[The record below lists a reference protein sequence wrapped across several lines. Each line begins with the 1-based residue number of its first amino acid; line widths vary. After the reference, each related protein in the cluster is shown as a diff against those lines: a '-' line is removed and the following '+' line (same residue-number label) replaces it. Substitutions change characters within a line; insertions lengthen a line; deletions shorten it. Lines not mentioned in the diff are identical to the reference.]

1 MPTRTRRLN
10 AARRLAPKLV
20 LAARRGLTRL
30 AVTLTVTLILLCG
43 GASAAAQTA
52 GPALLNYE
60 ELVSLYGRKDPPE
73 PLRRKLNL
81 LLTTPFV
88 NNEASAAGVRPLL
101 PELARVGRTL
111 RVVQWN
117 VERGLEFDAVRSA
130 LAGPAGLTEL
140 LDPAEYPRGGQR
152 RELVLR
158 QAELLREADVVVLN
172 EVDWGV
178 KRTDYRAVAAE
189 LAEAL
194 GMNYAFGVEFVE
206 VDPITLGIETFE
218 ELSPETRAEL
228 GEEIKVDPA
237 RYRGLHGTAIL
248 SRLPLENVRLI
259 PFAYQPYD
267 WYADELKS
275 VKALEKGKRKAA
287 ELVFREKVRR
297 EVRRGGRMMLTAEV
311 ADPAIPGGR
320 ATIVATHLEDKTKPS
335 RRRRQLGEV
344 LAHVKG
350 IDHAV
355 VVAGDMNTT
364 TQDST
369 PTSFKRELRKR
380 LGSKGFWLKQGI
392 KFLAGLQLP
401 ELLLDAANVYRK
413 QADPTVRS
421 VPLVA
426 ANPEAGFFEELK
438 RFRFADGGAFDFR
451 GARGCSTEG
460 NAGVLSNSNQRGGKG
475 FITTYQTERTVAFI
489 GKFKLDW
496 VFVKPPGQTDPYA
509 EGQPHRFAP
518 HFGRTLKL
526 LNDAVEGSISD
537 HDPIAVDL
545 PLEEPGEH

>member
-10 AARRLAPKLV
+10 AAKSLAPKPAHDALRGVSRLV
-20 LAARRGLTRL
+20 L
-30 AVTLTVTLILLCG
+30 TLIVPLVLLCG
-43 GASAAAQTA
+43 GAPATAQTA
-52 GPALLNYE
+52 GPVLLTYQ
-60 ELVSLYGRKDPPE
+60 ELVSLYGRQVTPE
-73 PLRRKLNL
+73 PLRGKLNL
-81 LLTTPFV
+81 LLTMPFV
-88 NNEASAAGVRPLL
+88 NNEASSAGIRPML
-101 PELARVGRTL
+101 PESARIGKTL

-117 VERGLEFDAVRSA
+117 VERGLEFDAVRGA
-130 LAGPAGLTEL
+130 LAGPAGLAEL
-140 LDPAEYPRGGQR
+140 LNPAEYPRGGTK
-152 RELVLR
+152 RELALR
-158 QAELLREADVVVLN
+158 QAELLKQADVIVLN

-178 KRTDYRAVAAE
+178 KRTGYRAVAAE

-206 VDPITLGIETFE
+206 VDPISLGVETFE
-218 ELSPETRAEL
+218 ELSPEARAEL
-228 GEEIKVDPA
+228 AEEIEVDPT
-237 RYRGLHGTAIL
+237 RYKGLHGTAIL
-248 SRLPLENVRLI
+248 SRFPLENVRLI
-259 PFAYQPYD
+259 PFVYQPHD

-287 ELVFREKVRR
+287 EIVFREKVRR
-297 EVRRGGRMMLTAEV
+297 EVRRGGRMMLTAEI

-335 RRRRQLGEV
+335 RRRKQLGEV

-380 LGSKGFWLKQGI
+380 LGSKSFWLKQGL
-392 KFLAGLQLP
+392 KFMAGLQLP

-426 ANPEAGFFEELK
+426 TNPEAGFFEELK

-451 GARGCSTEG
+451 GERGCSAEG

-475 FITTYQTERTVAFI
+475 FITTYETERTVAFI

-509 EGQPHRFAP
+509 EGQSHRFAP

-526 LNDAVEGSISD
+526 LNDSVEGSISD
-537 HDPIAVDL
+537 HDPIVVDL
-545 PLEEPGEH
+545 PLEEPGDH